1 MPVSRTFCALH
12 DNMYGA
18 GQQLAFPTM
27 STCAACICVLDNQ
40 LVGIHKTQ
48 GWGSRQVRLFQLA
61 VAAIGAAVVRR
72 LYIAGWNVGDPDR
85 HDVAQIRAALG
96 CLGVPTFTFNY
107 ANTIQTH
114 LQWDG
119 RGLQFIHNRVFQPAW
134 YVSKAINLCTFAFHE
149 GTQVPTIGVKRT
161 TKVAVDNSARQAQR
175 DLLVSMYGMA
185 DSLYMGVAETITTPS
200 DHLHWLTTFTRV

>member
-1 MPVSRTFCALH
+1 
-12 DNMYGA
+12 
-18 GQQLAFPTM
+18 M

-48 GWGSRQVRLFQLA
+48 GWPPSHGRLFQLA

-72 LYIAGWNVGDPDR
+72 PYIAGWNVGDPAC

-119 RGLQFIHNRVFQPAW
+119 CGLQFIHDRVFKPAW
-134 YVSKAINLCTFAFHE
+134 YVSKAIDLCTFAFHD
-149 GTQVPTIGVKRT
+149 GTQVPAIGVKRT

-175 DLLVSMYGMA
+175 DLLISRHGVA
-185 DSLYMGVAETITTPS
+185 DALRMGVTETITTPS